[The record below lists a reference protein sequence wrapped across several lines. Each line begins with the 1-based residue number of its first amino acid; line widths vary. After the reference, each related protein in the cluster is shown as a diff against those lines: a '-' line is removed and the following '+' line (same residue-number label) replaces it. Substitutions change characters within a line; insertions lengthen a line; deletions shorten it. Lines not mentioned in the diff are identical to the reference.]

1 MEVIIEILTVI
12 VCILLVMVVLVQ
24 DSKGGGLSSAFG
36 GSNQIM
42 GVRQTTDFLE
52 KATWVLA
59 ISLLALSLLS
69 AYFMQTSSTTTSNGI
84 ESVSKQRADAAPAMQ
99 QRQAP
104 QAPQGQQQ
112 AAPQQQQPAQGGKQ

>member
-1 MEVIIEILTVI
+1 MELIIEILTVI
-12 VCILLVMVVLVQ
+12 TCILLVLVVLVQ
-24 DSKGGGLSSAFG
+24 DSKGGGLSSSFG

-59 ISLLALSLLS
+59 ISLLVFSLLS
-69 AYFMQTSSTTTSNGI
+69 AYFMQSSTGAPAGI

-99 QRQAP
+99 QP
-104 QAPQGQQQ
+104 QQGAPQGQQQ
-112 AAPQQQQPAQGGKQ
+112 APQQQPAAPATK